1 MQEIKVQT
9 KRGVLLDGVLFSA
22 TQADTLLI
30 AITGIH
36 GNFYSNPFYY
46 NIGDTLN
53 AAGIDFLYA
62 QTNDAF
68 GTIRTTD
75 VHTGEEVLIGSWNE
89 RFAYTDED
97 IDRIIG
103 QKFAKWQAEQ
113 DKKIKDAE
121 AKAKMSAEE
130 LAAAEKAELEEKVK
144 EYEAKETL
152 ANNRNLAR
160 QTLAKSGI
168 TVPDEL
174 LVSIVSADEAETQ
187 KAADAFGKLF
197 KDEVAKAVG
206 EKLKGGTPKNGSGG
220 SKTLTKKEIMAIKNP
235 AERQK
240 LIAENIELFQ

>member
-1 MQEIKVQT
+1 MAK
-9 KRGVLLDGVLFSA
+9 KRFQNWLQLF
-22 TQADTLLI
+22 ADEP
-30 AITGIH
+30 AG
-36 GNFYSNPFYY
+36 GNDPAGAADPAGADSKGGADPKADPDPK
-46 NIGDTLN
+46 GDPKK
-53 AAGIDFLYA
+53 
-62 QTNDAF
+62 
-68 GTIRTTD
+68 
-75 VHTGEEVLIGSWNE
+75 EPK
-89 RFAYTDED
+89 YTDED

-160 QTLAKSGI
+160 QALAKSGI

-206 EKLKGGTPKNGSGG
+206 EKLKGGTPKSGSGG
-220 SKTLTKKEIMAIKNP
+220 SKTLTRKEIMAIKNP